1 MGKVGKKKKKK
12 GVEKQLRRPYA
23 DGGDELPSSAY
34 DLPRYQE
41 ECSEEAPEED
51 EAEYSSGGGYTDA
64 AQKETPGLSSLCFD
78 FTSMILLFTFL
89 WYLEQSPKGDI
100 TYLQK
105 FFLMYVG
112 GRRPLH
118 LQEDFCG
125 TALLSREEELCAV
138 GALCSPRSSVQRLS
152 TSLDPSYSRFPAAPT
167 EDWLRNDVRVQT
179 LWLKIDIYS
188 ICWLL
193 QRNKPCLLADLGFLS
208 KLLLACGAVCSQ
220 LGLKLRVY
228 TLHSSEWLRT
238 DPRRTAV
245 GLDLDLES
253 LNWCLEKNI
262 MFTVQACSTME
273 EAPLPPRDIICAF
286 NYSCCCLQRRA
297 DLVRYFKHTLSA
309 LSNKGGIFVMDVYG
323 GTSSERKLRLQRKF
337 TNFTY
342 IWEQG
347 EFDIISRRTRISLHF
362 QLGKMGMLRHAFSY
376 AWRLWSLPEIRD
388 CMEEAGFQSIHF
400 WIREMP
406 NTEENEHCEEYNAD
420 RDVKYED
427 SSTFRQQ
434 DSWNAYVVGT
444 TNL

>member
-1 MGKVGKKKKKK
+1 MGKGGKKKKK
-12 GVEKQLRRPYA
+12 GVEKQLRRPYP

-41 ECSEEAPEED
+41 ECCEEAREED

-64 AQKETPGLSSLCFD
+64 AQKETSGLSSLCFD

-89 WYLEQSPKGDI
+89 WFLEQSPKGDI

-125 TALLSREEELCAV
+125 TALLSHSYEYESFEKLYGRAV
-138 GALCSPRSSVQRLS
+138 KHAVNIDKDMRMLRWILESRLIK
-152 TSLDPSYSRFPAAPT
+152 
-167 EDWLRNDVRVQT
+167 VIV
-179 LWLKIDIYS
+179 
-188 ICWLL
+188 LL
-193 QRNKPCLLADLGFLS
+193 FSNINKPQKN
-208 KLLLACGAVCSQ
+208 KLHKRSGCVRIQEEQ
-220 LGLKLRVY
+220 LISLFHGNV
-228 TLHSSEWLRT
+228 LHPHKAHKVEHQGQDHAR
-238 DPRRTAV
+238 
-245 GLDLDLES
+245 
-253 LNWCLEKNI
+253 
-262 MFTVQACSTME
+262 STME

-286 NYSCCCLQRRA
+286 NYSCCCLQQRA

-434 DSWNAYVVGT
+434 DSWNAYVVGIA
-444 TNL
+444 NL